1 VTQPSAEK
9 SDVPDLASPAPA
21 RKRDL
26 SPAWEQAA
34 DRPQDPPAGPPP
46 PAAQPSAGPSA
57 PPVPAENSAPA
68 PAEAAPPTPAMP
80 AIMAP
85 TPAKRPPASAAL
97 VVEPP
102 EPDRIRRP
110 PDLMRLFFE
119 TMMIAV
125 VLALAD
131 FGRSATSGLESDI
144 HKNTSFAPAFL
155 ISAITVGA
163 SALTAIIPIGLGVER
178 LLRRDSRRVAD
189 GVIAAALAY
198 SIAYGL
204 NLWILSSYSPQWL
217 TVVLSRSLENSHVSP
232 LHVYLASVI
241 AFLTILGFGDRPTLK
256 AFTWSCVAGYSVANL
271 IDGESSVTGLMVT
284 YLFGRTVAF
293 GWRYLRGVPNDRP
306 TGQQI
311 VTALTAAASEPSV
324 CRWITEDDDTR
335 RYEVE
340 TRDGRRLDITVL
352 DRDRQA
358 VGLVYRIY
366 RRIRLRGPAQRRNL
380 ISLRRTVDQ
389 EALMSFALHNAGIRT
404 PRLIAVR
411 ELNADAAMMAYER
424 VNGRTLEQLGLD
436 ELTDELLTRVWQ
448 VQEQLQYQQM
458 AHRRLALDALIVD
471 EAGEV
476 WLTDLRNG
484 EIAAN
489 QLQTRL
495 DTAELMTALALR
507 FGPERTVRAGVAV
520 LGPDTIAAALPL
532 LQPIALTRNTRTAVR
547 KSKNLLQR
555 IREQILTFRPET
567 PAEPVKIERLRPRT
581 LLSVVAGCL
590 AAYLILSW
598 FSNSRTNP
606 LSVLGSASP
615 WWILVA
621 AAASVG
627 TYAAAGMA
635 LTGFV
640 PEKLPQKST
649 FLTQVAAGF
658 VSMVAPAAV
667 GGVALNTRYLQKQG
681 IAPGP
686 AVAAVGASQAVGF
699 VLHITLI
706 AVFGFIAG
714 SSGSGHSSAP
724 STVLIAILLALALV
738 IMIVLSVSPLRKFA
752 ISRLRPYFA
761 GTLPRLLDVAQNPLK
776 LAEGLGGTLLLSMM
790 YAIALWASVQA
801 VDPHSHISF
810 ATSAVVFLTA
820 QAIGSIVPTPGGIGG
835 VETAMS
841 VALGSLGH
849 LPTGFATS
857 AVIVFRLLTCYLPV
871 LPGWITFTYMQ
882 RKGDL

>member
-1 VTQPSAEK
+1 VTRPSTEK
-9 SDVPDLASPAPA
+9 SDLPELASLRPAGNQPDHSEHPEHP
-21 RKRDL
+21 RHPER
-26 SPAWEQAA
+26 PQAA
-34 DRPQDPPAGPPP
+34 HPQDRDPLQDDDQALVPLSTLSPP
-46 PAAQPSAGPSA
+46 PAVAQP
-57 PPVPAENSAPA
+57 PV
-68 PAEAAPPTPAMP
+68 
-80 AIMAP
+80 
-85 TPAKRPPASAAL
+85 
-97 VVEPP
+97 VVLEPP

-110 PDLMRLFFE
+110 PDLMRLLFE
-119 TMMIAV
+119 TTMIAV

-144 HKNTSFAPAFL
+144 HKNTSFAPAFF

-163 SALTAIIPIGLGVER
+163 SLFTALVPVGLGVER
-178 LLRRDSRRVAD
+178 LLRREGRRVAD

-198 SIAYGL
+198 AFAYAL
-204 NLWILSSYSPQWL
+204 NAWILSEYAPQWL
-217 TVVLSRSLENSHVSP
+217 TVVLSRSLDNSHVSP

-241 AFLTILGFGDRPTLK
+241 AYLTIVGFGDRPTLQ
-256 AFTWSCVAGYSVANL
+256 AFTWSCVAGYSMASL
-271 IDGESSVTGLMVT
+271 INGESSVTGLMVT
-284 YLFGRTVAF
+284 YLFGRSVAF
-293 GWRYLRGVPNDRP
+293 GWRYTRGVPNDRP

-311 VTALTAAASEPSV
+311 VQALTAAGADPAA

-340 TRDGRRLDITVL
+340 TRDERQLDITVL

-389 EALMSFALHNAGIRT
+389 EALMSYALRNAGIRT
-404 PRLIAVR
+404 PRLVAVR
-411 ELNADAAMMAYER
+411 ELSADAAMLAYER
-424 VNGRTLEQLGLD
+424 VPGRALEHLGLD
-436 ELTDELLTRVWQ
+436 ELTDALLTRVWR
-448 VQEQLQYQQM
+448 VQEQLKSHQM
-458 AHRRLALDALIVD
+458 VHRRLALDALVVD
-471 EAGEV
+471 DSGEV

-489 QLQTRL
+489 ELQTRL

-520 LGPDTIAAALPL
+520 LGPDAIAAALPL
-532 LQPIALTRNTRTAVR
+532 LQPIALTRDTRTAVR

-581 LLSVVAGCL
+581 LLTVVASGL
-590 AAYLILSW
+590 AAFLILSW
-598 FSNSRTNP
+598 FSSSKTDP
-606 LSVLGSASP
+606 ITVLAKASP
-615 WWILVA
+615 WWILVV

-627 TYAAAGMA
+627 TYVAAGMA

-640 PEKLPQKST
+640 PEKLPKKTT
-649 FLTQVAAGF
+649 FLAQVAAGF
-658 VSMVAPAAV
+658 VSVVAPAAV

-681 IAPGP
+681 IAAGP

-714 SSGSGHSSAP
+714 SSGTGRSSAP
-724 STVLIAILLALALV
+724 SSVLIAILLALAIV
-738 IMIVLSVSPLRKFA
+738 IMIVLSVPPLRKFA
-752 ISRLRPYFA
+752 ISRLRPFFA
-761 GTLPRLLDVAQNPLK
+761 GTLPRLLDVAQNPVK
-776 LAEGLGGTLLLSMM
+776 LATGLGGTLMLSMF
-790 YAIALWASVQA
+790 YAFALWASVQA
-801 VDPHSHISF
+801 VDPHSGVSF
-810 ATSAVVFLTA
+810 ATAAVVFLTA
-820 QAIGSIVPTPGGIGG
+820 QAIGSILPTPGGIGG
-835 VETAMS
+835 VEAAMS
-841 VALGSLGH
+841 LALGSLGH
-849 LPTGFATS
+849 LGTGLATS

-871 LPGWITFTYMQ
+871 LPGWFTLHYLQ
-882 RKGDL
+882 RKNQL

>member
-1 VTQPSAEK
+1 MTQPSAER
-9 SDVPDLASPAPA
+9 SDPPDLAPPAPG
-21 RKRDL
+21 
-26 SPAWEQAA
+26 SE
-34 DRPQDPPAGPPP
+34 PAGP
-46 PAAQPSAGPSA
+46 AAGSESAGSESA
-57 PPVPAENSAPA
+57 APA
-68 PAEAAPPTPAMP
+68 PAAPPAPAP
-80 AIMAP
+80 
-85 TPAKRPPASAAL
+85 R

-102 EPDRIRRP
+102 EPHRIRRP
-110 PDLMRLFFE
+110 PDLMRLLFE
-119 TMMIAV
+119 TTMIAV

-131 FGRSATSGLESDI
+131 FGRSATTGLESDI
-144 HKNTSFAPAFL
+144 HKNTSFAPAFF
-155 ISAITVGA
+155 I
-163 SALTAIIPIGLGVER
+163 SALTIGASLATAVVPIFLGVER
-178 LLRRDSRRVAD
+178 LLRREGRRVAD

-198 SIAYGL
+198 SAAYGL
-204 NLWILSSYSPQWL
+204 NIWILSSYSPRWL
-217 TVVLSRSLENSHVSP
+217 TIVLTQSLDSSHISP

-241 AFLTILGFGDRPTLK
+241 AYLTIMGFGDRPTLR
-256 AFTWSCVAGYSVANL
+256 AFTWSCVAGYAVANL
-271 IDGESSVTGLMVT
+271 INGESSVTGLMVT

-311 VTALTAAASEPSV
+311 VTALTAAGADPAV
-324 CRWITEDDDTR
+324 CRWLTEDDDTR

-389 EALMSFALHNAGIRT
+389 EALMSYALLNAGIRT
-404 PRLIAVR
+404 PRLVAVR
-411 ELNADAAMMAYER
+411 ELDADAAMMAYER
-424 VNGRTLEQLGLD
+424 VPGRTLEHLGLD
-436 ELTDELLTRVWQ
+436 ELSDDLLIRVWR
-448 VQEQLQYQQM
+448 VQEQLKNHQV
-458 AHRRLALDALIVD
+458 AHRRLALDALVVD
-471 EAGEV
+471 DDGEV

-489 QLQTRL
+489 ELQTRL

-507 FGPERTVRAGVAV
+507 FGPDRSVRTGVAV

-581 LLSVVAGCL
+581 LLTVVAGGL

-598 FSNSRTNP
+598 FASSKTNP
-606 LSVLGSASP
+606 LRVLGSASP
-615 WWILVA
+615 WWILVV

-627 TYAAAGMA
+627 TYAAAGLA

-640 PEKLPQKST
+640 PERLPFKTT
-649 FLTQVAAGF
+649 FLAQVAAGF

-667 GGVALNTRYLQKQG
+667 GGVALNTRYLQRQG
-681 IAPGP
+681 IATGP

-714 SSGSGHSSAP
+714 SSGSSHSNAP
-724 STVLIAILLALALV
+724 STVLIAILLGLALV
-738 IMIVLSVSPLRKFA
+738 IMIVLSVPPLRKFA
-752 ISRLRPYFA
+752 IARLRPYFA
-761 GTLPRLLDVAQNPLK
+761 GTLPRLLDVAQNPAK
-776 LAEGLGGTLLLSMM
+776 LAEGLGGTLTLSVM
-790 YAIALWASVQA
+790 YSFALWASVEA
-801 VDPHSHISF
+801 VDPHANISF
-810 ATSAVVFLTA
+810 ATAAVVFLTA

-871 LPGWITFTYMQ
+871 LPGWVAFTYLQ

>member
-1 VTQPSAEK
+1 MTQPSAER

-21 RKRDL
+21 RERPARPTPRPPGTGRDP
-26 SPAWEQAA
+26 SQP
-34 DRPQDPPAGPPP
+34 PQPPAH
-46 PAAQPSAGPSA
+46 
-57 PPVPAENSAPA
+57 PA
-68 PAEAAPPTPAMP
+68 P
-80 AIMAP
+80 
-85 TPAKRPPASAAL
+85 AAL

-110 PDLMRLFFE
+110 PDLMRLLFE
-119 TMMIAV
+119 TSLIVV

-144 HKNTSFAPAFL
+144 HKSTSFAPTFF
-155 ISAITVGA
+155 ISAITISTSLV
-163 SALTAIIPIGLGVER
+163 TAAVPIGLGVER
-178 LLRRDSRRVAD
+178 LLRREGRRVAD

-204 NLWILSSYSPQWL
+204 NVWILSDYAPQWL
-217 TVVLSRSLENSHVSP
+217 MEIMTLSLENGHVSP

-241 AFLTILGFGDRPTLK
+241 AYLTIMGFGDRPTLQ
-256 AFTWSCVAGYSVANL
+256 AFTWSCVVAYSVANL
-271 IDGESSVTGLMVT
+271 INGESSVTGLMVT

-293 GWRYLRGVPNDRP
+293 GWRYVRGVPNDRP

-311 VTALTAAASEPSV
+311 VTALTAAGAEPSV

-335 RYEVE
+335 RYEVHA
-340 TRDGRRLDITVL
+340 RDGRRLDITVL

-366 RRIRLRGPAQRRNL
+366 RRIRLRAPAQRRNL

-389 EALMSFALHNAGIRT
+389 EALMSYALLNAGIRT

-411 ELNADAAMMAYER
+411 ELSADAAMLAYER
-424 VNGRTLEQLGLD
+424 VPGRTLEHLGLD
-436 ELTDELLTRVWQ
+436 ELTDDLLSRVWQ
-448 VQEQLQYQQM
+448 VQEQLKNHQV
-458 AHRRLALDALIVD
+458 AHRRLALDALVVD
-471 EAGEV
+471 DDGEV

-489 QLQTRL
+489 ELQTRL
-495 DTAELMTALALR
+495 DTAELMTALSLR
-507 FGPERTVRAGVAV
+507 FGPERTVREGVAV
-520 LGPDTIAAALPL
+520 LGPDMIAAALPL

-555 IREQILTFRPET
+555 IREQILTYRPET

-581 LLSVVAGCL
+581 LLTVAAGGL
-590 AAYLILSW
+590 SAYLILSW
-598 FSNSRTNP
+598 FANSKTNP
-606 LSVLGSASP
+606 LAVLSSASP
-615 WWILVA
+615 LWILVV
-621 AAASVG
+621 AAASVC
-627 TYAAAGMA
+627 TYLAAGLA

-640 PEKLPQKST
+640 PERLPLKTT
-649 FLTQVAAGF
+649 FLAQVAAGF

-681 IAPGP
+681 IASGP

-724 STVLIAILLALALV
+724 STVLIAILLSLALV
-738 IMIVLSVSPLRKFA
+738 IMIVLSVPPLRKFA

-776 LAEGLGGTLLLSMM
+776 LAEGLGGTVSLSLM
-790 YAIALWASVQA
+790 YSFALWASVEA
-801 VDPHSHISF
+801 VDPQANISF
-810 ATSAVVFLTA
+810 ATAAVVFLTA

-871 LPGWITFTYMQ
+871 LPGWVSFTYLQ
-882 RKGDL
+882 RRGDL